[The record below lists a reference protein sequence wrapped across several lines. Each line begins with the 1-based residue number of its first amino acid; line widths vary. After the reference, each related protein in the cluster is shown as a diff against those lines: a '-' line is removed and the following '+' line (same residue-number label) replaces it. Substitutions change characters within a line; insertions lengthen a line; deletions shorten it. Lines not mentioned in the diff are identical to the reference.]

1 MSRAALALLILT
13 GGCSAARQ
21 FVPES
26 TAPVSPA
33 GTEQSSS
40 LAPTI
45 ATTTSGTSS
54 TTQSPELRLS
64 TAFIDPGAGDV
75 PAGAANPAG
84 TAWRFGKASFYDEGA
99 VKTANGERFVPDWFT
114 AAHRTLRF
122 GTRLRVCRSSG
133 VRACVDVRV
142 NDRGPFVA
150 GRDLDLSR
158 GAMRALGGLGAGVIG
173 VRWTVLS

>member
-33 GTEQSSS
+33 GTDQSSS

-99 VKTANGERFVPDWFT
+99 VTANGERFVPDGFT

>member
-1 MSRAALALLILT
+1 MSRAALALLVLT

-99 VKTANGERFVPDWFT
+99 VTANGERFVPDGFT

>member
-54 TTQSPELRLS
+54 TTQSPERRLS

-99 VKTANGERFVPDWFT
+99 VTANGERFVPDGFT

>member
-45 ATTTSGTSS
+45 ATTTSVA
-54 TTQSPELRLS
+54 PR
-64 TAFIDPGAGDV
+64 D
-75 PAGAANPAG
+75 
-84 TAWRFGKASFYDEGA
+84 
-99 VKTANGERFVPDWFT
+99 
-114 AAHRTLRF
+114 RTK
-122 GTRLRVCRSSG
+122 S
-133 VRACVDVRV
+133 
-142 NDRGPFVA
+142 
-150 GRDLDLSR
+150 
-158 GAMRALGGLGAGVIG
+158 
-173 VRWTVLS
+173 

>member
-99 VKTANGERFVPDWFT
+99 VTANGERFVPDGFT

>member
-13 GGCSAARQ
+13 GGGCSAARQ

-84 TAWRFGKASFYDEGA
+84 TAWRFGKASFYDEG
-99 VKTANGERFVPDWFT
+99 VKTANGERFVPDGFT

>member
-99 VKTANGERFVPDWFT
+99 VTANGERFVPDGFT

-122 GTRLRVCRSSG
+122 GTRLRVCRASS

>member
-1 MSRAALALLILT
+1 MTRAALALLILT
-13 GGCSAARQ
+13 GGCGAARQ

-54 TTQSPELRLS
+54 TWHSGR
-64 TAFIDPGAGDV
+64 
-75 PAGAANPAG
+75 
-84 TAWRFGKASFYDEGA
+84 ASFYAEGA
-99 VKTANGERFVPDWFT
+99 VTANGERFVPDGFT

>member
-1 MSRAALALLILT
+1 MIRHASLLAALAALVS
-13 GGCSAARQ
+13 GCAQAPLPA
-21 FVPES
+21 VPSVS
-26 TAPVSPA
+26 TAALPTGA
-33 GTEQSSS
+33 ADKS
-40 LAPTI
+40 LN
-45 ATTTSGTSS
+45 ATADGLMS
-54 TTQSPELRLS
+54 TQPPEPRQG
-64 TAFIDPGAGDV
+64 AFPPGAGGDPAGVAV
-75 PAGAANPAG
+75 PAGS
-84 TAWRFGKASFYDEGA
+84 AWRFGKASFYDEGA
-99 VKTANGERFVPDWFT
+99 VKTANGERFVPDGFT